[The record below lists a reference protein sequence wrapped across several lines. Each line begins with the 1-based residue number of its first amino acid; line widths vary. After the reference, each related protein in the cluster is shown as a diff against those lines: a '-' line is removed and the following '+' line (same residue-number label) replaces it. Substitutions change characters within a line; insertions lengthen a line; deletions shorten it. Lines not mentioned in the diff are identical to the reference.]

1 MGFALCMDRE
11 ENDKMKSK
19 KAEKSYVLPVV
30 AISLMAVISA
40 VSGLNVALPSIA
52 LDTGATQTQLTWI
65 VNSYAVIF
73 AGLLM
78 LAGAIGDKYGRRTIL
93 ALGLAI
99 FAIGAMLGF
108 FANEPNALIA
118 VRVLMGI
125 GAAAIMPSTLSVITT
140 SFDEAERGKAVGVWV
155 GVAGGGG
162 VLGLFGSAILLE
174 FFNWNSFFLLN
185 FTMASIGLIGTLRF
199 IKDSKDEGGHSLD
212 VTGGLISVLGVS
224 SLVFGIIEGPE
235 RGWTD
240 YLTILTLIVGI
251 LTLISFIFWEL
262 HVKNPLLDPRLFR
275 NRGFSGGALSI
286 TIQFFGQFGFLFVGM
301 QYLQYVA
308 GFSALDAVLH
318 LLPLPFVMLPMSRF
332 AGKNAHRIP
341 QKYMGSFG
349 LAFFALGMF
358 MFAQMDSDFSLIWFT
373 SSLIIFAFGMA
384 LAAVPATTAITNSLS
399 ADKQGVASAVNDTS
413 REFGS
418 AIGIAVLGAA
428 LNNQYRAG
436 VKDVAS
442 TLPSDIADHVLNSV
456 AFTQST
462 PPPALAANWDVL
474 VTTALDSFTHGMSL
488 ALNIGGAFALI
499 GAVLVFA
506 VAPKKAIER
515 SSD

>member
-1 MGFALCMDRE
+1 
-11 ENDKMKSK
+11 
-19 KAEKSYVLPVV
+19 
-30 AISLMAVISA
+30 
-40 VSGLNVALPSIA
+40 
-52 LDTGATQTQLTWI
+52 
-65 VNSYAVIF
+65 
-73 AGLLM
+73 
-78 LAGAIGDKYGRRTIL
+78 
-93 ALGLAI
+93 
-99 FAIGAMLGF
+99 
-108 FANEPNALIA
+108 
-118 VRVLMGI
+118 MGI

-140 SFDEAERGKAVGVWV
+140 SFDEKERGKAVGVWV

-162 VLGLFGSAILLE
+162 VLGLFGTAILLE
-174 FFNWNSFFLLN
+174 FFNWSSFFLLN
-185 FTMASIGLIGTLRF
+185 FTMAALGLIGTLRF
-199 IKDSKDEGGHSLD
+199 IKDSKDSGEHSLD
-212 VTGGLISVLGVS
+212 VAGGLISVLGVS

-235 RGWTD
+235 RGWGD
-240 YLTILTLIVGI
+240 YLTVTTLIVGA
-251 LTLISFIFWEL
+251 LALISFIFWEL
-262 HVKNPLLDPRLFR
+262 HVKNPLLDPRLFK

-301 QYLQYVA
+301 QYLQFVA
-308 GFSALDAVLH
+308 GFSALGAVLH

-332 AGKNAHRIP
+332 AGANANRIP

-358 MFAQMDSDFSLIWFT
+358 MFARMDSDFSLIWFT

-399 ADKQGVASAVNDTS
+399 ANKQGVASAVNDTS

-428 LNNQYRAG
+428 LNNQYRTG
-436 VKDVAS
+436 VSGISA
-442 TLPSDIADHVLNSV
+442 TLPPDMANNVINSV

-462 PPPALAANWDVL
+462 PPPALAAHWDVL
-474 VTTALDSFTHGMSL
+474 VTTALDAFTHGMSL

-506 VAPKKAIER
+506 VAPKKVGKA

>member
-1 MGFALCMDRE
+1 MT
-11 ENDKMKSK
+11 
-19 KAEKSYVLPVV
+19 
-30 AISLMAVISA
+30 VISA

-52 LDTGATQTQLTWI
+52 RDTGATQTQLTWI

-93 ALGLAI
+93 AIGLAL
-99 FAIGAMLGF
+99 FAAAALLGYFASDPGML
-108 FANEPNALIA
+108 IT
-118 VRVLMGI
+118 VRGLMGI
-125 GAAAIMPSTLSVITT
+125 AAAAIMPSTLSVITT
-140 SFDEAERGKAVGVWV
+140 SFSEAERGKAVGVWV

-162 VLGLFGSAILLE
+162 VLGLFGTAVLLE
-174 FFNWNSFFLLN
+174 FFEWNSFFLLN
-185 FTMASIGLIGTLRF
+185 FTMATIGLIGTLRF

-212 VTGGLISVLGVS
+212 VTGGLLSVLGVG

-235 RGWTD
+235 RGWGN
-240 YLTILTLIVGI
+240 YLTVLTLTAGV
-251 LTLISFIFWEL
+251 LALIAFIFWEL
-262 HVKNPLLDPRLFR
+262 HVQNPLLDPRLFK

-332 AGKNAHRIP
+332 AGANAHRIP

-358 MFAQMDSDFSLIWFT
+358 MFARMDSTFSLIWFS
-373 SSLIIFAFGMA
+373 SSLIVFAFGMA
-384 LAAVPATTAITNSLS
+384 LASVPATTAITNSLP

-428 LNNQYRAG
+428 LNNQYRSG
-436 VKDVAS
+436 VSEISSK
-442 TLPSDIADHVLNSV
+442 LPSDLAEHVLNSV
-456 AFTQST
+456 AFTQSN
-462 PPPALAANWDVL
+462 PPPELANDWNFL
-474 VTTALDSFTHGMSL
+474 VATALDSFTSGMSL
-488 ALNIGGAFALI
+488 ALNIGGAFALC
-499 GAVLVFA
+499 GAILVLL
-506 VAPKKAIER
+506 VAPKRAIKL